1 MPLHQW
7 KYLTW
12 NHFLSLDS
20 HTLFF
25 PLFITYFDIQVH
37 LTIFYTY
44 FYYTQITV
52 PLSNKTSQGP
62 ILPSPNYMTHT
73 KTSISIIPRYP
84 NILVLAYPIH
94 HLYHSIPL
102 TPIPMTPNFNQMH
115 SFYTKLLLTLNTR
128 SITTSTPSAL
138 SPTSPGGQLRTARR
152 CVSSGTSQIPPA
164 PNAQPFFPSL
174 RVHTKLIPPQS

>member
-115 SFYTKLLLTLNTR
+115 SFYTSSYWHSTLAQ
-128 SITTSTPSAL
+128 SQQAL
-138 SPTSPGGQLRTARR
+138 PLHCHLRRLAASFAPPGGASVLELPR
-152 CVSSGTSQIPPA
+152 SLLHPMLSH
-164 PNAQPFFPSL
+164 FFHL
-174 RVHTKLIPPQS
+174 